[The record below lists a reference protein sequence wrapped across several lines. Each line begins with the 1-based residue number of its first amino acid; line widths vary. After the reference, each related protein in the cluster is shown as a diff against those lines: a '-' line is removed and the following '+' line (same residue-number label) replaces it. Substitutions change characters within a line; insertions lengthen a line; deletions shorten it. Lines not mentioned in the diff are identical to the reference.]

1 MRSSSS
7 PRVLRGNISMTDE
20 IRRIAPPSL
29 DPMQERFP
37 STGMTVGEAISRASR
52 WWGVTGRHLVKQA
65 SSTVQEGRRVRS
77 GFVMR
82 GEDVPEIRSGI
93 LMGLPWD
100 RLDRLEQGNV
110 VQHWHREFVENAD
123 LEGGAMRVLQP

>member
-1 MRSSSS
+1 MS
-7 PRVLRGNISMTDE
+7 DD

-37 STGMTVGEAISRASR
+37 STGMMICEAISRASR
-52 WWGVTGRHLVKQA
+52 WWDITGRHLVKQD
-65 SSTVQEGRRVRS
+65 SNVVEVGRKVRK

-82 GEDVPEIRSGI
+82 GENIPEIRSGI

-100 RLDRLEQGNV
+100 RLDRLEQSSV
-110 VQHWHREFVENAD
+110 VQHWHREFVEKAD
-123 LEGGAMRVLQP
+123 LEGAAMRVLQP

>member
-1 MRSSSS
+1 MS
-7 PRVLRGNISMTDE
+7 DD

-37 STGMTVGEAISRASR
+37 STGMKVGEAISRAAR
-52 WWGVTGRHLVKQA
+52 WWGITGRHLVHQG
-65 SSTVQEGRRVRS
+65 SNVVEVGRKVRN

-82 GEDVPEIRSGI
+82 GENVPEIRSGI
-93 LMGLPWD
+93 LMGRPWD
-100 RLDRLEQGNV
+100 RLDRLEQSNV

>member
-1 MRSSSS
+1 
-7 PRVLRGNISMTDE
+7 MTDE

-37 STGMTVGEAISRASR
+37 STGMMVGEAISRASR
-52 WWGVTGRHLVKQA
+52 WWDVTGRHLVKQD
-65 SSTVQEGRRVRS
+65 SNVVEVGRKVRK

-100 RLDRLEQGNV
+100 RLDRLEQGSV

>member
-1 MRSSSS
+1 
-7 PRVLRGNISMTDE
+7 
-20 IRRIAPPSL
+20 
-29 DPMQERFP
+29 
-37 STGMTVGEAISRASR
+37 
-52 WWGVTGRHLVKQA
+52 VKQE
-65 SSTVQEGRRVRS
+65 SNTVEVGRRVRS

-100 RLDRLEQGNV
+100 RLDRLEQGSV